1 MKNLIYKELKLVL
14 DPKIYIFSLLSG
26 LIMIPNYPYM
36 VGIAYFFLAVQ
47 IIFSTMKANK
57 DLEFTALM
65 PISRGSIVKSKYF
78 TVIYLEAVQLVAA
91 IPFALISS
99 LLINKSGNPVG
110 MDANFALF
118 GSALISMS
126 VFNAIF
132 LPMYFKSG
140 YKIAAPLIFGFT
152 GFALAVIVLEFTIA
166 FVPVLR
172 NNLDSLSPAT
182 FGRQLIYLAAGLLV
196 FAITPLLTFK
206 KSVKAFE
213 RVNL

>member
-36 VGIAYFFLAVQ
+36 IGIAYFFLAVQ

-99 LLINKSGNPVG
+99 LLINKSG
-110 MDANFALF
+110 
-118 GSALISMS
+118 
-126 VFNAIF
+126 
-132 LPMYFKSG
+132 
-140 YKIAAPLIFGFT
+140 
-152 GFALAVIVLEFTIA
+152 
-166 FVPVLR
+166 
-172 NNLDSLSPAT
+172 
-182 FGRQLIYLAAGLLV
+182 
-196 FAITPLLTFK
+196 
-206 KSVKAFE
+206 
-213 RVNL
+213 